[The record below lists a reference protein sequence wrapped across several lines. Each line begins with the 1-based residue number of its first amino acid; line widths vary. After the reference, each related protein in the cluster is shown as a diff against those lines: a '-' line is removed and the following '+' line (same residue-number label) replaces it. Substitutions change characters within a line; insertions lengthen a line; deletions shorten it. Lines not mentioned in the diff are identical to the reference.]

1 MEGDLLGN
9 EAPGLPPPPP
19 PPADLADTDP
29 VGHLAAMFP
38 MLERSVVE
46 MVFTDMAGSDVER
59 AIEALLQITDDSV
72 DTAEAASAEQAGSD
86 ELLALQMLQQMMN
99 EEDMAKADAD
109 KVFRRIHEDV
119 EKKAAFKNTP
129 KGVREAFV
137 RNLEKMKMRAAGK
150 KGGSSTR
157 EYKQQYGA
165 LLDEEDDPQ
174 MKV

>member
-1 MEGDLLGN
+1 
-9 EAPGLPPPPP
+9 
-19 PPADLADTDP
+19 
-29 VGHLAAMFP
+29 
-38 MLERSVVE
+38 

-129 KGVREAFV
+129 KGAPCRSPPSRRRGPRREAKRGSRGV
-137 RNLEKMKMRAAGK
+137 RSSSDTGAAPRRTPRRMTPRAASRGV
-150 KGGSSTR
+150 
-157 EYKQQYGA
+157 
-165 LLDEEDDPQ
+165 PQ
-174 MKV
+174 RPPAPV